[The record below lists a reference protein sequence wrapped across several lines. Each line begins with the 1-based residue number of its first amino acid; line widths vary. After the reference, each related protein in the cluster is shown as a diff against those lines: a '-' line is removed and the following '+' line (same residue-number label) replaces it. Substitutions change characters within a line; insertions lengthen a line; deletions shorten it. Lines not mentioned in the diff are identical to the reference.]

1 MKTGISWLDIRLG
14 LRMLVK
20 YPGLTLV
27 GGLGMAVAIA
37 ISAGSFAFFHSH
49 LYPRLPLDEGD
60 RIVALEN
67 WNVEVNNEER
77 RTLHDFVVWREEMRT
92 VRDMGA
98 FRTVGRN
105 LITGEGPP
113 ELVQVAEM
121 TAAGFRL
128 ARVPPLLGRYLVE
141 EDDRPGSPPV
151 VVIGHDVWRT
161 RFGADRGVVGRQV
174 RLGATVHTVVG
185 VMPEGFAFPV
195 SHGFWTP
202 LRPDPSAHPR
212 GEGPEI
218 FVFGRLAPGA
228 TAEEAQAELATI
240 GRRTSAA
247 FPETHAK
254 LQPRVWPYTYAM
266 IDIQGISL
274 WEVGMMQLMASLL
287 LVVVAVN
294 VAILV
299 YARTATRRGEIAVR
313 SALGAS
319 RRRVVAQLFVEAL
332 LLALGAAAVGIG
344 LAQFGLRQGNLIMEQ
359 EMGVPFWTDY
369 GLRSATVLY
378 TVGLAAAA
386 AVLVGVL
393 PALKATGRGLQADLR
408 RLGGGTGM
416 TLGRVWTV
424 LIVAQVAVAV
434 AALPAA
440 VNVGWEQIRRAVT
453 RPTFA
458 AEEFLVAGLGMEREA
473 GAGEGAGGAAPRFGD
488 RLAELMR
495 RLEEEPAVAGV
506 TFQTSLPGRNGA
518 LEVEGVPAPAETPAG
533 HPASSIGVDPGYF
546 AVLGAP
552 VLTGRPFRPADVA
565 DGAAPV
571 IVNRAFVR
579 KVLDGGSALGRR
591 VRFAAPQADDDGPRR
606 AEPVPADAGRW
617 YEVVGVVEDL
627 QANPVDPELVPA
639 ALYYPVAPAQAKGA
653 NLQVRLR
660 GSSPAAFAPKL
671 RELAVAVDPALRLGT
686 VRTLADL
693 DRQERVATRL
703 IALVLGLVL
712 LSVFLLSAAGVYAL
726 MSFTVTQRRREIGIR
741 TALGAKPG
749 QVLGSVFSR
758 AAVQVA
764 LGLVVGVA
772 AAAGLELATGGGLM
786 GGRGGVLLPAFAAA
800 MAVVGLLAALGPAR
814 RGLRIEPTE
823 ALRADG

>member
-1 MKTGISWLDIRLG
+1 MKTGISWLDVRLG

-20 YPGLTLV
+20 HPGLTLV

-49 LYPRLPLDEGD
+49 LYPRIPLDEGD

-67 WNVEVNNEER
+67 WDMEVNNEER
-77 RTLHDFVVWREEMRT
+77 HTLHDFVVWREEMRT

-105 LITGEGPP
+105 LIRGDGAP

-128 ARVPPLLGRYLVE
+128 ARVPPLLGRPLVE

-161 RFGADRGVVGRQV
+161 RFAADPGVVGRQL
-174 RLGATVHTVVG
+174 RLGAVVHTVVG
-185 VMPEGFAFPV
+185 VMPEGFPFPL

-228 TAEEAQAELATI
+228 TLEEAQAELATI
-240 GRRTSAA
+240 GRRTTAA
-247 FPETHAK
+247 FPATHAR
-254 LQPRVWPYTYAM
+254 LQPRVWPYTHAM

-274 WEVGMMQLMASLL
+274 VEVGMMQLMASLL
-287 LVVVAVN
+287 LLVVAVN

-332 LLALGAAAVGIG
+332 LLSAGAAVVGIG
-344 LAQFGLRQGNLIMEQ
+344 LAQLGLRQGNLIMEQ

-378 TVGLAAAA
+378 TVGLAFAA

-408 RLGGGTGM
+408 RLGGGTGI
-416 TLGRVWTV
+416 TLGKVWTV

-440 VNVGWEQIRRAVT
+440 VNLGWEQIRRAIT

-458 AEEFLVAGLGMEREA
+458 AEEFLVAGLGMEAE
-473 GAGEGAGGAAPRFGD
+473 GGEGAPRFGD
-488 RLAELMR
+488 RLGELMR
-495 RLEEEPAVAGV
+495 RLQEEPAVAGV
-506 TFQTSLPGRNGA
+506 TFQTALRGRSGP

-533 HPASSIGVDPGYF
+533 HPALAVGVDPGYF
-546 AVLGAP
+546 GVLGAR
-552 VLTGRPFRPADVA
+552 VLTGRDFRPADGG
-565 DGAAPV
+565 DGAVAV
-571 IVNRAFVR
+571 VVNRAFVR
-579 KVLDGGSALGRR
+579 KVLDGGSAVGRR
-591 VRFAAPQADDDGPRR
+591 VRFAAPEPDDDARPGR
-606 AEPVPADAGRW
+606 AEPLPADAGRW

-627 QANPVDPELVPA
+627 QANPMDPELVPA
-639 ALYYPVAPAQAKGA
+639 ALYYPVAPARTRAA
-653 NLQVRLR
+653 TLQVRLR
-660 GSSPAAFAPKL
+660 ASTPAAFAPKL
-671 RELAVAVDPALRLGT
+671 RELAVAVDPTLRLGT

-693 DRQERVATRL
+693 NRQERIATRL

-712 LSVFLLSAAGVYAL
+712 LSVLLLSAAGVYAL

-741 TALGAKPG
+741 TALGAHPG
-749 QVLGSVFSR
+749 QVMRSVFSR
-758 AAVQVA
+758 AAGQIA
-764 LGLVVGVA
+764 LGLLVGVA
-772 AAAGLELATGGGLM
+772 AAAGLEAATGGGLM

-800 MAVVGLLAALGPAR
+800 MAAVGLLAALGPAR
-814 RGLRIEPTE
+814 RGLRIQPTE

>member
-1 MKTGISWLDIRLG
+1 MKTGISWLDVRLG

-20 YPGLTLV
+20 HPGLTLV

-67 WNVEVNNEER
+67 WDVEVNNEER

-105 LITGEGPP
+105 LIRGDGPP

-151 VVIGHDVWRT
+151 LVIGHDVWRT
-161 RFGADRGVVGRQV
+161 RFGADPGVVGRQV

-185 VMPEGFAFPV
+185 VMPEGFAFPL

-202 LRPDPSAHPR
+202 LRPDPSAYPR

-228 TAEEAQAELATI
+228 TAEEAQAEVATI
-240 GRRTSAA
+240 GRRTAAA
-247 FPETHAK
+247 FPETHAR

-266 IDIQGISL
+266 IDIQGITL
-274 WEVGMMQLMASLL
+274 WEVGTMQLMVSLL

-332 LLALGAAAVGIG
+332 VLSGAAALVGIV

-378 TVGLAAAA
+378 TVGLAVGA

-408 RLGGGTGM
+408 QLGGGTRI
-416 TLGRVWTV
+416 TLGRIWTV

-440 VNVGWEQIRRAVT
+440 VNMGWEQIRRAVT

-458 AEEFLVAGLGMEREA
+458 ADEFVVAGLGMDA
-473 GAGEGAGGAAPRFGD
+473 GAGEGAARFGD

-506 TFQTSLPGRNGA
+506 TFQTGLPGRSGA

-533 HPASSIGVDPGYF
+533 HPANSIGVDPGYF
-546 AVLGAP
+546 GVLGAP
-552 VLTGRPFRPADVA
+552 VLTGRPFRSADA
-565 DGAAPV
+565 GGGAAAV

-579 KVLDGGSALGRR
+579 RVLDGGSALGRR
-591 VRFAAPQADDDGPRR
+591 VRYPAPEPDDEAPPGR
-606 AEPVPADAGRW
+606 AEPVAADAGRW
-617 YEVVGVVEDL
+617 YEIVGVVEDL
-627 QANPVDPELVPA
+627 QANPLDPELVPA

-653 NLQVRLR
+653 TLQVRLR
-660 GSSPAAFAPKL
+660 GGDPAAFAPRL

-686 VRTLADL
+686 VRTADDL
-693 DRQERVATRL
+693 HRQERVATRL
-703 IALVLGLVL
+703 IALVLALVL

-758 AAVQVA
+758 AAGQIA
-764 LGLVVGVA
+764 LGLGVGVA
-772 AAAGLELATGGGLM
+772 AAAALETATGGG
-786 GGRGGVLLPAFAAA
+786 
-800 MAVVGLLAALGPAR
+800 
-814 RGLRIEPTE
+814 
-823 ALRADG
+823 